1 MARLISSWPR
11 RLWTEKYHWCVFDPF
26 FVMSDMVN
34 PMPRILRPVRQGSLY
49 RNYLWP
55 VDNAG
60 LIAACPARVL
70 LLRNTSGS
78 PRLAPSKQFSV
89 SMNVQHPYPMI
100 CKRVSLGESCIV
112 CHKVARSTTFFS
124 PRTDHHYS
132 SARRHLLLGTKRFPG
147 VPKAFVLGRKA
158 TEGRKSAVQN
168 AHDVW
173 LFAEVV
179 SIDPETLHVC
189 DYWTHQ
195 RQSRLSRKATAQ
207 LRCKAVGIPTRL
219 LGTLEACCSR
229 CFETSTAHAESGNAE
244 EAVGT

>member
-1 MARLISSWPR
+1 VSQSRSI
-11 RLWTEKYHWCVFDPF
+11 
-26 FVMSDMVN
+26 N
-34 PMPRILRPVRQGSLY
+34 
-49 RNYLWP
+49 
-55 VDNAG
+55 
-60 LIAACPARVL
+60 
-70 LLRNTSGS
+70 
-78 PRLAPSKQFSV
+78 QF
-89 SMNVQHPYPMI
+89 
-100 CKRVSLGESCIV
+100 
-112 CHKVARSTTFFS
+112 FFS
-124 PRTDHHYS
+124 PDS
-132 SARRHLLLGTKRFPG
+132 SSPLVSSQISSIRKKLFPQ